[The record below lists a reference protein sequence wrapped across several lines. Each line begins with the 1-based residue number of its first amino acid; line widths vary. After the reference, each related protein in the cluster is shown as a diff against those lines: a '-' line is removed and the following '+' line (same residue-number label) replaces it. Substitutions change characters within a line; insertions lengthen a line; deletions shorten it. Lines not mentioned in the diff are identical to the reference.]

1 MALVKGVQ
9 AIRMLMKRRLSRSMA
24 HATIVMIMNILTK
37 KVKNA
42 FLIIALHRK
51 SFMLMVPVRS
61 ATTTL
66 KLMRKE
72 GLVLLKAAQMIYF
85 F

>member
-1 MALVKGVQ
+1 
-9 AIRMLMKRRLSRSMA
+9 MA
-24 HATIVMIMNILTK
+24 HASIVMIMNILTK

-42 FLIIALHRK
+42 FLIIALPRR

-72 GLVLLKAAQMIYF
+72 EHVLLKTAQMIDLF
-85 F
+85 